1 MPRSP
6 AGVSWR
12 TIALLSSSL
21 VLVAAVQLMPDSRFV
36 TEAGEHLVL
45 GMLVPLL
52 VVAAHPGELVG
63 AAVGP
68 RRLHR
73 WSRTRYARVATA
85 PMLVAIGFA
94 ATPWLLWLTPLREIV
109 SRTGPVHLLVHLH
122 LFVVGLL
129 FVEHLAGRAP
139 LPTRFTLPMRLL
151 VGAVVLVSHGFLGL
165 VLTSLGRPV
174 LRTDLTAAEAIA
186 DQRAGAQLMW
196 VGGEFVMVGLLAA
209 TMWEW
214 MRREERSTP
223 RHTTGARTEHD

>member
-6 AGVSWR
+6 AGTSWR
-12 TIALLSSSL
+12 TIALISSAL
-21 VLVAAVQLMPDSRFV
+21 ALVALVQLMPDSRFV

-45 GMLVPLL
+45 GMLAPLL
-52 VVAAHPGELVG
+52 IVAAQPGQLVG

-73 WSRTRYARVATA
+73 WSRTPYARVATA
-85 PMLVAIGFA
+85 PMLVAVGFA
-94 ATPWLLWLTPLREIV
+94 VTPWLLWLTPLRAV
-109 SRTGPVHLLVHLH
+109 LSNTGPVHLLVHVH

-139 LPTRFTLPMRLL
+139 LPTRLTPPMRLL
-151 VGAVVLVSHGFLGL
+151 IGAVVLVSHGFLGL
-165 VLTSLGRPV
+165 VLTSLDRPV
-174 LRTDLTAAEAIA
+174 LSTDLPVAAGIA
-186 DQRAGAQLMW
+186 DQRAGAQVMW

-223 RHTTGARTEHD
+223 RHTTGARADGE